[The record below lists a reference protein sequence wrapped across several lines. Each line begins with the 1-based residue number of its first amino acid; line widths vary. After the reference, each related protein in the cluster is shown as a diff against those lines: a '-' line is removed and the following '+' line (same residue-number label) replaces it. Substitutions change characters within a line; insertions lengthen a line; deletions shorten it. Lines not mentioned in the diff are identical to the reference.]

1 MNTFDNRHRNREIP
15 GDDKAAQLVARLY
28 SGSLQSDHEPE
39 LANWISGNG
48 SNRHEYENMLE
59 VWDKAGDL
67 KDCLDELET
76 TRSWP
81 SMKTGVAIAAGFLLV
96 ISVLITGLFAPD
108 FLHNTQPGTSESGV
122 SRYATAVGEQKRVVL
137 EDGTVIQLN
146 TDSRI
151 LVDYSGVNRRVILVQ
166 GEAFFEVSPDTSRQ
180 FTVDVGSRS
189 VSVIGTKF
197 AVQKAGFQLEVSVV
211 EGRVAVHRFEDSVL
225 PGVSSSAVLSKD
237 SLAVTDLADQYHLE
251 AGITARF
258 SGDLGAPTSSVDVA
272 LVDDA
277 NNYPY
282 WRYGQLKFEN
292 QPLYEVVREINR
304 YSKIKV
310 LIEDSRIMDMKISSS
325 MQLDEIDAALES
337 FEVALPVRITRHSDR
352 IVITGAFQRT
362 SD

>member
-1 MNTFDNRHRNREIP
+1 MNIPDNKRRNRELARS
-15 GDDKAAQLVARLY
+15 GKAAQLAARLY
-28 SGSLQSDHEPE
+28 SGSLQPGDESE
-39 LANWISGNG
+39 LTAWISAND
-48 SNRHEYENMLE
+48 SNRHEYENMLD

-67 KDCLDELET
+67 EDRLDELEAS
-76 TRSWP
+76 RSWP
-81 SMKTGVAIAAGFLLV
+81 SIKTRVAIAAGFLLLVSVV
-96 ISVLITGLFAPD
+96 ITSVFAPD
-108 FLHNTQPGTSESGV
+108 FLQNTQPGTHDSKV
-122 SRYATAVGEQKRVVL
+122 SRYATAVGEQKHVVL
-137 EDGTVIQLN
+137 EDGTVVQLN

-151 LVDYSGVNRRVILVQ
+151 LVDYSGVNRRVMLVQ

-197 AVQKAGFQLEVSVV
+197 AVQKSGFQLEVSVV

-225 PGVSSSAVLSKD
+225 PGLSSSAVLSKNT
-237 SLAVTDLADQYHLE
+237 LAVTDLADQYHLE
-251 AGITARF
+251 AGITAKF

-292 QPLYEVVREINR
+292 QPLYEVVKEINR

-310 LIEDSRIMDMKISSS
+310 LIEDSRIMDMKVSSS

-352 IVITGAFQRT
+352 IVITGAF
-362 SD
+362 